1 MTALELAREDR
12 RQRADELL
20 DRQVDDRLDAVL
32 LGTADVSPAA
42 RVKLKG
48 ILKRL
53 AKQAHPFTQCM
64 SDLREHKPEWSDDR
78 RKKTCNVL
86 KALSG
91 RGDSKTNAAHL
102 SQGGACLLLDD
113 DVMTLL
119 EMVDESALA
128 ALQPK
133 GDS

>member
-1 MTALELAREDR
+1 MIALELAREAR
-12 RQRADELL
+12 RRRADELL
-20 DRQVDDRLDAVL
+20 DRQVDGRLDAVL

-64 SDLREHKPEWSDDR
+64 KDLAEHKPDWSDDR

-91 RGDSKTNAAHL
+91 RGDSKTNAAYL

-113 DVMTLL
+113 DVITLL
-119 EMVDESALA
+119 EMVDEGALA